1 VIFLDRDRV
10 DGEGRPI
17 RPDQHWLDM
26 AARARAAAL
35 REKDRHRARPDV
47 YGHDQVRAALEA
59 LFHDKCAYCETE
71 ASAGFDWNVEH
82 FRPKGKVAE
91 RDGHPGYYWLAYEW
105 TNLYPA
111 CSHCNQRRKDRP
123 RWGDLRLVGPGGG
136 KMDQFPLDDESTR
149 ALSPSGDLDAEA
161 RLLLDPCADRP
172 EEHLRFMV
180 DGQVV
185 AAADSR
191 KGKVSINVYH
201 LRRSRLRDK
210 RRNKV
215 AAVVDLLKLIRKQDE
230 DGNADAA
237 RDLRAFL
244 DRWFLADSCEH
255 AAAARAV
262 VRDPALFGL

>member
-1 VIFLDRDRV
+1 MIWLDRDRR

-17 RPDQHWLDM
+17 RPDQAWLDL
-26 AARARAAAL
+26 AAEARKEAL
-35 REKDRHRARPDV
+35 REAGAHEAQASV

-91 RDGHPGYYWLAYEW
+91 RADHPGYYWLAYEW
-105 TNLYPA
+105 SNLYPS

-123 RWGDLRLVGPGGG
+123 RWGDLQYAGSGG
-136 KMDQFPLDDESTR
+136 KMDQFPLEDESSR
-149 ALSPSGDLDAEA
+149 ALSPADPLGAEA

-172 EEHLRFMV
+172 EEHLRYTV

-185 AAADSR
+185 AVAGSR
-191 KGKVSINVYH
+191 KGKVSIEVFH

-215 AAVVDLLKLIRKQDE
+215 AAVVDLLQLIREQEEK
-230 DGNADAA
+230 GNAEAA

-244 DRWFLADSCEH
+244 DKWFLADSCEH
-255 AAAARAV
+255 AATARAV

>member
-1 VIFLDRDRV
+1 VIFLDRDRS

-17 RPDQHWLDM
+17 RPNQDWFELAAKARMDALHE
-26 AARARAAAL
+26 AGAHEARAS
-35 REKDRHRARPDV
+35 V
-47 YGHDQVRAALEA
+47 YGNDQVRAALEE
-59 LFHDKCAYCETE
+59 LFHDKCAYCESRV
-71 ASAGFDWNVEH
+71 SAVADWDVEH

-105 TNLYPA
+105 SNLYPS

-123 RWGDLRLVGPGGG
+123 RWGDLQYAGSGG
-136 KMDQFPLDDESTR
+136 KMDQFPLEDESSR
-149 ALSPSGDLDAEA
+149 ALSPDDDLGTEA

-172 EEHLRFMV
+172 EEHLRYTV

-185 AAADSR
+185 AVVGSR
-191 KGKVSINVYH
+191 KAEVSIDVFH
-201 LRRSRLRDK
+201 LRRRRLRDQ
-210 RRNKV
+210 RRNKGK
-215 AAVVDLLKLIRKQDE
+215 AVVDLLKIIREQEEK
-230 DGNADAA
+230 GNAEAA

-244 DRWFLADSCEH
+244 DTWFLVDSCEH